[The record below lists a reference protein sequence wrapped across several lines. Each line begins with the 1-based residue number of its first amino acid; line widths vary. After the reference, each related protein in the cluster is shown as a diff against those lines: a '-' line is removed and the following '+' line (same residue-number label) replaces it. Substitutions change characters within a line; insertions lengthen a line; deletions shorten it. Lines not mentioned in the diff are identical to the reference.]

1 MRESLIEGGIDGV
14 HVLQVELL
22 GGDAQGLAEALVVD
36 DLPLAQEADDV
47 ADVGVVAQAQ
57 DVVVGDAGL
66 LLGGHI
72 LGEVGENVALDADA
86 CGIPGCAGGG
96 SGVDAGRVVHEVG
109 LVSGL
114 FDLLGRHVAREL
126 VDDCADHLKV
136 SQLLGTDIGQQP
148 LELRTGHGIALA
160 EVAQRRPQLPIRA
173 PVWQR
178 NAKTE
183 FIAFYRL

>member
-1 MRESLIEGGIDGV
+1 MSLIEGGIDGV
-14 HVLQVELL
+14 HVLLVELL

-72 LGEVGENVALDADA
+72 LGEVGENVALDSNA
-86 CGIPGCAGGG
+86 CGIPGRAGGG
-96 SGVDAGRVVHEVG
+96 GGVDAGRVVHEVG

-126 VDDCADHLKV
+126 VDDRADHLKV
-136 SQLLGTDIGQQP
+136 SQLLSADIGQQP

-160 EVAQRRPQLPIRA
+160 EVAQRRPQLSIRA
-173 PVWQR
+173 PVWQL